1 MRTEIPTARHVA
13 RGERLIIIPVMC
25 GFGRRHRPA
34 WPGRRHVLA
43 LIGAA
48 LTAAVRRL
56 GAAEARTTRSFDL
69 PAGRRLELDA
79 SIAEVRIT
87 GTARAGGRV
96 EVVRTAPTPADL
108 DRVPLVVDE
117 DATRVRIAVRQAGTD
132 PRLRATVRL
141 EVPADA
147 HIAALRIGEGRL
159 DVADFAGTLTADVR
173 RGPIVASRV
182 SGVLRLETG
191 IGDVDVQD
199 ARLTPA
205 GLIRLRTFNGDV
217 RLSFAE
223 APTDARVMALALNG
237 TVSSQLPLNLKT
249 GWGPRWGETTIGRG
263 EPVVS
268 VDVVTG
274 DIRIEVPARPG

>member
-1 MRTEIPTARHVA
+1 MRGM
-13 RGERLIIIPVMC
+13 RGPGC
-25 GFGRRHRPA
+25 RRRPA

-43 LIGAA
+43 LLGAG
-48 LTAAVRRL
+48 LVGAVRPL
-56 GAAEARTTRSFDL
+56 AAAEARTTRIFDL
-69 PAGRRLELDA
+69 PSGRVLELDA
-79 SIAEVRIT
+79 TIAEVRIT
-87 GTARAGGRV
+87 GTAQAGGRV

-108 DRVPLVVDE
+108 DRVPLSVDE

-132 PRLRATVRL
+132 PGLRATVRV

-147 HIAALRIGEGRL
+147 RIAAVRVVEGRL

-191 IGDVDVQD
+191 IGAVDVRD
-199 ARLTPA
+199 ARLTPG
-205 GLIRLRTFNGDV
+205 GLIRLRTFNGNV
-217 RLSFAE
+217 RLAFAE

-237 TVSSQLPLNLKT
+237 TVTSQLPLNLKT
-249 GWGPRWGETTIGRG
+249 KWGPRWGEATIGRG

-268 VDVVTG
+268 LDVVTG
-274 DIRIEVPARPG
+274 DIRIEAPGRPG